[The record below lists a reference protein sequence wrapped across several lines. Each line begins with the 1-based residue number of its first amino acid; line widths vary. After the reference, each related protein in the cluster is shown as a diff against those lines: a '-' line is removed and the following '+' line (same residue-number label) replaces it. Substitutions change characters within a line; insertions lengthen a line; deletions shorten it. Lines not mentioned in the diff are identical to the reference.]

1 MNWVIYYGSLII
13 ASVFTGGDHNVL
25 FAVIAFYITYMHRWL
40 DQANAWDKQMADK
53 TIKRCPLCTCSQLSA
68 LSSTDEHLC
77 TNGKCLNV
85 FEWKLK
91 PGVASVLIKGK
102 VGE

>member
-13 ASVFTGGDHNVL
+13 ASATAGEIGSWPL
-25 FAVIAFYITYMHRWL
+25 LITLIGFYIRYMYEWR

-91 PGVASVLIKGK
+91 PGV
-102 VGE
+102 E